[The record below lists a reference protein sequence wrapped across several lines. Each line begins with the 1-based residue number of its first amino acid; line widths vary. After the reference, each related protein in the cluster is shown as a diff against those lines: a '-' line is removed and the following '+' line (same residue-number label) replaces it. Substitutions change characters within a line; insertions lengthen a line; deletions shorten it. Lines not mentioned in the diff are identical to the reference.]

1 MVRISRRHF
10 MGATVAALVAAA
22 TTDLV
27 ALSPSGAEVQGGALD
42 SFMAV
47 SRLLT
52 GRSQLDGVVGT
63 RLLAALEKNA
73 PGFASGLPQLAI
85 ALKAETLDAAQEA
98 AALKIMQAWY
108 VGMVDKTVVTYEQAL
123 MFDAVSDN
131 LSIRSYAGGA
141 PGFWAKDP
149 T

>member
-1 MVRISRRHF
+1 
-10 MGATVAALVAAA
+10 
-22 TTDLV
+22 
-27 ALSPSGAEVQGGALD
+27 
-42 SFMAV
+42 V

-52 GRSQLDGVVGT
+52 GRSRLDDVVGA

-73 PGFASGLPQLAI
+73 PDATLGLSQLAI
-85 ALKAETLDAAQEA
+85 ALKAETLNAAQEA
-98 AALKIMQAWY
+98 TAFRIMQAWY
-108 VGMVDKTVVTYEQAL
+108 VGVVDKTVVVFEQAL

>member
-1 MVRISRRHF
+1 

-27 ALSPSGAEVQGGALD
+27 ALSSSGAEVQGAALD

-52 GRSQLDGVVGT
+52 GRSQLDGVVGA
-63 RLLAALEKNA
+63 RLLVALEKNA
-73 PGFASGLPQLAI
+73 PDFASGLPQLAI
-85 ALKAETLDAAQEA
+85 ALKAETLDATQEA
-98 AALKIMQAWY
+98 TALKIMQAWY

>member
-1 MVRISRRHF
+1 
-10 MGATVAALVAAA
+10 MGATVAALVATAA
-22 TTDLV
+22 TDLV
-27 ALSPSGAEVQGGALD
+27 ATPSTGAEVQGEALD
-42 SFMAV
+42 SFMSI

-52 GRSQLDGVVGT
+52 GRSQLDGVVGA
-63 RLLAALEKNA
+63 RLLAALGKNA
-73 PGFASGLPQLAI
+73 PDFAAGLPQLAV
-85 ALKAETLDAAQEA
+85 ALKGETLTAAQEA
-98 AALKIMQAWY
+98 TALRILQAWY

-141 PGFWAKDP
+141 PGFWANDP